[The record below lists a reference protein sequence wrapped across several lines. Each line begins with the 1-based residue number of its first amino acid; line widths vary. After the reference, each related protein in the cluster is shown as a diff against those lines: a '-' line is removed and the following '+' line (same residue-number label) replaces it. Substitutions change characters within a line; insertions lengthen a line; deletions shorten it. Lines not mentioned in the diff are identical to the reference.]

1 MSKLLPYEEQWLSM
15 QAEIRLPDE
24 DMAWAD
30 MKLRLEEKKRR
41 RFIWWQWGC
50 LGWGIVLGILLAG
63 GVIWFAKDRITREP
77 DKTST
82 AVIHKNSLPDST
94 TTVEQH
100 PVHLPDKTVSIS
112 TDTINGFTG
121 MVIPGSGKK
130 DMTQN
135 LVRPPAKNNKQ
146 HVTGTNTT
154 PVAKQNLNGNKRYNS
169 YIANTGNTGID
180 DQQENEKAEIT
191 VRVLTD
197 SVKQDTIGRI
207 DTTGIVK
214 PEKDKAKTDSA
225 QAANKNKDGVN
236 KRTKKIYFS
245 AGAGLQQLIPLQGQ
259 RLTPYNASGRKG
271 SVGDYIPS
279 VFFKMHNGEK
289 WFLQAEFRYG
299 APQTTKSFVYKE
311 TNVPDTGSAP
321 AFNMI
326 SSNQLRKTF
335 YHQLPVTFNYHINKQ
350 LSIGLGIQVNRFQA
364 AIGEQKVMKH
374 DNITQGDTL
383 VSKKVFAENNAT
395 QSGFAKTYLL
405 GVGELQYQWRRFF
418 IGAKY
423 TYGLQ
428 PYIRFTIDGQS
439 EQKESSRSLQI
450 MLRYQCWK
458 SK

>member
-30 MKLRLEEKKRR
+30 MERRLEEKKRR
-41 RFIWWQWGC
+41 RFIWWPWGC
-50 LGWGIVLGILLAG
+50 LGWGIVLGILLVG
-63 GVIWFAKDRITREP
+63 GVIWFTKDRITREP
-77 DKTST
+77 GKTNT
-82 AVIHKNSLPDST
+82 AVVNKSLLPDST
-94 TTVEQH
+94 TMIEQR
-100 PVHLPDKTVSIS
+100 PVHLPDKTVTIP
-112 TDTINGFTG
+112 TDTINDFTG
-121 MVIPGSGKK
+121 TLIPGSGTTG
-130 DMTQN
+130 MAQN
-135 LVRPPAKNNKQ
+135 LVTPPAKHNKQ

-154 PVAKQNLNGNKRYNS
+154 PITKQNLNGNKRYNS
-169 YIANTGNTGID
+169 YIADSVNRDID
-180 DQQENEKAEIT
+180 DKRENEKVETT
-191 VRVLTD
+191 VRILTG
-197 SVKQDTIGRI
+197 SVKQDTIGHI

-214 PEKDKAKTDSA
+214 PEKEKTKADST
-225 QAANKNKDGVN
+225 QAVNKNKDGAN
-236 KRTKKIYFS
+236 QRTKKIYFS

-271 SVGDYIPS
+271 SAGDYIPS
-279 VFFKMHNGEK
+279 VFFKMHSGEK

-335 YHQLPVTFNYHINKQ
+335 YHQLPVTFNYYINKQ

-364 AIGEQKVMKH
+364 AIGEQNVVKH

-383 VSKKVFAENNAT
+383 VSKKVFAENNAA

-450 MLRYQCWK
+450 MLRYQFWK